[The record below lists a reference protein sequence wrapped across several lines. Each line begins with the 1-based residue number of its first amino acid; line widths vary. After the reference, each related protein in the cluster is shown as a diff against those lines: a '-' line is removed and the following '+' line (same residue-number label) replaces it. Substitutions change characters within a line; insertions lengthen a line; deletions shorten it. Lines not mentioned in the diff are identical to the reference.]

1 MLLLQRAVVE
11 RLWAETQGRLVF
23 SARMLEAAVG
33 IIALERERCFRQ
45 PEDREHWQRTMAR
58 RWLVA
63 FRQIQQAA
71 KRAKLAN
78 WVKQVIG
85 LADGPAGRRPRG
97 KVITVA
103 EDGRAASA
111 SPGVWRTQVDGSP
124 DELIPDE
131 EEEEGSSQGVPARQ
145 RTPRQCQAKDSFDT
159 EYFVG
164 VDSELACPWRQVP
177 GRREREYASC
187 VVPDVD
193 ALSPAIAKWD
203 DGFAHPF
210 AEQLSCDVKCH
221 AARKDHGGEAHAEGR
236 VQVAGN
242 EEKKQEEA
250 VVVPPVEGQAGRG
263 KEEAVPEALKQE
275 HVHREAELK
284 AGLLRAAALA
294 CKVSDMGAAV
304 TRLVRISKAAS

>member
-111 SPGVWRTQVDGSP
+111 SPGRV
-124 DELIPDE
+124 
-131 EEEEGSSQGVPARQ
+131 
-145 RTPRQCQAKDSFDT
+145 
-159 EYFVG
+159 
-164 VDSELACPWRQVP
+164 
-177 GRREREYASC
+177 
-187 VVPDVD
+187 
-193 ALSPAIAKWD
+193 
-203 DGFAHPF
+203 
-210 AEQLSCDVKCH
+210 
-221 AARKDHGGEAHAEGR
+221 AHAGGR
-236 VQVAGN
+236 
-242 EEKKQEEA
+242 E
-250 VVVPPVEGQAGRG
+250 PR
-263 KEEAVPEALKQE
+263 
-275 HVHREAELK
+275 
-284 AGLLRAAALA
+284 RAD
-294 CKVSDMGAAV
+294 SG
-304 TRLVRISKAAS
+304 

>member
-23 SARMLEAAVG
+23 SARMLEAAFG

-45 PEDREHWQRTMAR
+45 PEDREDWQRTMAR

-97 KVITVA
+97 KVSTVA
-103 EDGRAASA
+103 EDGRAASV
-111 SPGVWRTQVDGSP
+111 SPGVCRTQVDGSP

-131 EEEEGSSQGVPARQ
+131 EEEEGSSQGVPAGQ
-145 RTPRQCQAKDSFDT
+145 RTPRQCHAKDSFDT

-164 VDSELACPWRQVP
+164 FDSELACPWRQVP

-203 DGFAHPF
+203 DGFAHPV
-210 AEQLSCDVKCH
+210 AELLSCDVKCH
-221 AARKDHGGEAHAEGR
+221 AARNDHGGEARAEGR

-242 EEKKQEEA
+242 EDKKQEEA
-250 VVVPPVEGQAGRG
+250 VVVTPVEGQAGREEEAREGRRPFEATG
-263 KEEAVPEALKQE
+263 KEGQNKVCSSGRCPHEV
-275 HVHREAELK
+275 
-284 AGLLRAAALA
+284 
-294 CKVSDMGAAV
+294 KVSDMGAAV